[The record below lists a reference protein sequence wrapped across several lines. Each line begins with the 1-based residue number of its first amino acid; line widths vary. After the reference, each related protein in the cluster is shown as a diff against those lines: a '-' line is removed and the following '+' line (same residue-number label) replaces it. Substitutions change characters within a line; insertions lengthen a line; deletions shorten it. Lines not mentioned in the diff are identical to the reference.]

1 MKWAQIN
8 SMCLNKGLLYRSS
21 Q

>member
-1 MKWAQIN
+1 
-8 SMCLNKGLLYRSS
+8 MCLNKGLLYRSS